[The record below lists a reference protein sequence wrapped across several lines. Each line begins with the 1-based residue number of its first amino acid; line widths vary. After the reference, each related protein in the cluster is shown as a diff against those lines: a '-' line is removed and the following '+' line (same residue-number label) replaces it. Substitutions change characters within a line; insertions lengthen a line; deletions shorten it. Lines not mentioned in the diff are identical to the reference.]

1 MDSLPNCKGVRLGRN
16 LHRSLWCIPNF
27 GKLIARLC
35 YGISIF
41 YEPKERIL
49 ESRALITSMQKDA
62 QIERNSAFLIELSL
76 LGMVIAIVAILV
88 YYVRKNK

>member
-1 MDSLPNCKGVRLGRN
+1 
-16 LHRSLWCIPNF
+16 
-27 GKLIARLC
+27 
-35 YGISIF
+35 
-41 YEPKERIL
+41 
-49 ESRALITSMQKDA
+49 MQKDA